1 MNDTFMI
8 NICSLDI
15 QKMGKS
21 LENNVSFSSNCMLDL
36 NLLKEHLMSVFS
48 KEDIVNIG
56 KERVV
61 LTLDST
67 KIAILTDIVLIH
79 YLEKEMKFRKIEPKK
94 HWTILKINDKTWG
107 YFNLRN
113 EDDALVHTFYS
124 VYLIAQ
130 LAVKENRI
138 LYISSLPY
146 DEYMS
151 LGINKED

>member
-79 YLEKEMKFRKIEPKK
+79 YLEKEMKFRKMPDFAFVSFSNANKVKYPPKECPMIVLLRVSVLYVLSIYG
-94 HWTILKINDKTWG
+94 TNSFSINARNLSPPPLISKPLRDK
-107 YFNLRN
+107 
-113 EDDALVHTFYS
+113 ALGNV
-124 VYLIAQ
+124 
-130 LAVKENRI
+130 
-138 LYISSLPY
+138 
-146 DEYMS
+146 
-151 LGINKED
+151 